1 MDADGTE
8 QFTAAD
14 TVAISTGMKPRRDE
28 ALAFYDTT
36 KHFYMIGDCK
46 KPATISTAMREAF
59 AVASEI

>member
-8 QFTAAD
+8 QFIAVD
-14 TVAISTGMKPRRDE
+14 TVAISTDMKPRRDA
-28 ALAFYDTT
+28 ALAFYGTT

-46 KPATISTAMREAF
+46 KPATISTAMRDAF